1 MLWVGAITSGVFLIT
16 FPYDE
21 GVRNFVQ
28 THKNVYADIYFKN
41 VNYLGDGKVLVPI
54 WFITGLYGYTK
65 KDTSILNL
73 SKSGLLGFTSAG
85 IITVALKYIFGRA
98 RPYMNL
104 GSKEFRPFN
113 LDDKFHSL
121 PSGHTSVSF
130 SAAGVIWRRTNNDIL
145 RYSSLLLA
153 SSVGLARIYLDKH
166 YLSDVVLGAG
176 IGFICGYISAGFIK

>member
-1 MLWVGAITSGVFLIT
+1 MMWVGAITVGGFFIT

-21 GVRNFVQ
+21 DVRNFVQ
-28 THKNVYADIYFKN
+28 THQNTYADIYFKN
-41 VNYLGDGKVLVPI
+41 VNYLGDGRVIVPV
-54 WFITGLYGYTK
+54 WLITGFYGYAK

-85 IITVALKYIFGRA
+85 IITVALKYTFGRA
-98 RPYMNL
+98 RPYMDL

-113 LDDKFHSL
+113 FEDNFHSL

-130 SAAGVIWRRTNNDIL
+130 SAVGVIWRKTDNNIL

-153 SSVGLARIYLDKH
+153 SSVGLARVYLDKH

-176 IGFICGYISAGFIK
+176 IGFICGYVSAGLIK